1 MRKASSLTLR
11 LGIFFYDILR
21 VFFLLT
27 LLAGVTGDPS
37 GPGGMFQGAPGGIRF
52 PYMVYASPNA
62 LFPLMAFF
70 LLIRPG
76 ESAAFVPLYMTG
88 KAVSAAA
95 LAGWALFAFVKLR
108 GFPPF
113 MLLFFFLGAADLTTI
128 AGTALLNLR
137 GSAPKAGFCQ
147 TAVNGAGDSTGK
159 AGVTGIAGA
168 SGAEQP
174 ARETDGEGEK

>member
-37 GPGGMFQGAPGGIRF
+37 GPGGMFQGAPDGLRF

-62 LFPLMAFF
+62 LFPLMSLF

-76 ESAAFVPLYMTG
+76 RSKTFAPLYMTG
-88 KAVSAAA
+88 KVISAAA
-95 LAGWALFAFVKLR
+95 LAGWAFFAFLKLR

-113 MLLFFFLGAADLTTI
+113 MRLFFFLGAADLTTV
-128 AGTALLNLR
+128 AGTVLLNFTSR
-137 GSAPKAGFCQ
+137 AADNTKRPAQ
-147 TAVNGAGDSTGK
+147 TTN
-159 AGVTGIAGA
+159 
-168 SGAEQP
+168 
-174 ARETDGEGEK
+174 GEGEK

>member
-1 MRKASSLTLR
+1 
-11 LGIFFYDILR
+11 
-21 VFFLLT
+21 
-27 LLAGVTGDPS
+27 
-37 GPGGMFQGAPGGIRF
+37 
-52 PYMVYASPNA
+52 MVYAAPGA

-76 ESAAFVPLYMTG
+76 ESTAFVPLYITG
-88 KAVSAAA
+88 KVISAATI
-95 LAGWALFAFVKLR
+95 AGWALFAFIRLG

-147 TAVNGAGDSTGK
+147 TAVATGDGVGTNGGSTGDS
-159 AGVTGIAGA
+159 AV
-168 SGAEQP
+168 AEQP
-174 ARETDGEGEK
+174 VQETGGEGEK